1 MKRLIPKPEASGDG
15 ASLPGE
21 GPSSTPGARKPA
33 IWRTAIAG
41 GAGSVI
47 EYYDFSLYANLAI
60 YLAAV
65 FLARTDPGT
74 AILDTLAV
82 FGSGFL
88 MRPVGALFFGWL
100 GDRHGR
106 RTSLLTSVVLMGLA
120 SSAVGL
126 LPSYAS
132 VGVVAPVLLL
142 VMRLLQGFCA
152 GGEASGAS
160 TYIAE
165 TAPARLR
172 GFFGAFNPAG
182 IAIGTAAAGGLAA
195 AVNGIVG
202 DTAMGQWGWRIPF
215 LLSLPLS
222 FAVLYLRTR
231 LPESAQFTKNVRTG
245 VAAASPFRAALK
257 DEWPALL
264 KLVVLSFSMTCTGY
278 VGHVYLNTYLTKELH
293 YPASQALSTNSAIT
307 LVFALLMPFAAWS
320 SDRFGRRQVYGAA
333 MVGYVILALP
343 AFLWMA
349 PGSGVP
355 LGLAMA
361 VSFVPWV
368 FSQAVGYPLFA
379 ELFTSRARMT
389 GVAFGFSIGTILG
402 GGFGPYIAQLLTTT
416 SGWNLAPAAYMAGS
430 ALIGLIALLFVGRSR
445 IDEPLSAAALSGTA
459 ASTDRD

>member
-1 MKRLIPKPEASGDG
+1 MKRLIPKPEVVGDG
-15 ASLPGE
+15 TTLRRDGL
-21 GPSSTPGARKPA
+21 STQGTRKPA
-33 IWRTAIAG
+33 VWKTAIAG

-60 YLAAV
+60 YISAA
-65 FLARTDPGT
+65 FLSRSDPGT
-74 AILDTLAV
+74 ALLDTLAV

-106 RTSLLTSVVLMGLA
+106 RTSLLVSVVLMGLA

-126 LPSYAS
+126 LPTYAAL
-132 VGVVAPVLLL
+132 GVAAPLLLL

-165 TAPARLR
+165 TAPAKLR

-195 AVNGIVG
+195 VVSAAVGNA
-202 DTAMGQWGWRIPF
+202 AMAEWGWRIPF

-222 FAVLYLRTR
+222 FAVLFLRTR
-231 LPESAQFTKNVRTG
+231 LPESAQFAKNVRTG
-245 VAAASPFRAALK
+245 AAAASPFRGLIE
-257 DEWPALL
+257 EWPAVV
-264 KLVVLSFSMTCTGY
+264 KLVALAFSMTCTGY
-278 VGHVYLNTYLTKELH
+278 VGHVYLNTYLTAQLH
-293 YPASQALSTNSAIT
+293 IPAGEALGTNSLIT
-307 LVFALLMPFAAWS
+307 VIFALLMPFAAWS

-333 MVGYVILALP
+333 MVAYIILALP

-361 VSFVPWV
+361 ISFIPWV
-368 FSQAVGYPLFA
+368 FAQAVGYPLFT
-379 ELFTSRARMT
+379 ELFNSKARMT
-389 GVAFGFSIGTILG
+389 GVAFGFALGTILG

-416 SGWNLAPAAYMAGS
+416 SKWNVAPAAYMAAS
-430 ALIGLIALLFVGRSR
+430 ALVGLVALLFVGRSK
-445 IDEPLSAAALSGTA
+445 IDDDLTEPAGQPF
-459 ASTDRD
+459 RD

>member
-1 MKRLIPKPEASGDG
+1 MKRLIPNSQALRDGTPLDSRDPAPASATAGR
-15 ASLPGE
+15 AV
-21 GPSSTPGARKPA
+21 
-33 IWRTAIAG
+33 WRAAIAG
-41 GAGSVI
+41 GSGSVI

-60 YLAAV
+60 YIASA
-65 FLARTDPGT
+65 FLSHSDPST
-74 AILDTLAV
+74 ALLDTLAV

-126 LPSYAS
+126 LPTYAS
-132 VGVVAPVLLL
+132 VGVAAPLLL
-142 VMRLLQGFCA
+142 LIVRLLQGFCA

-195 AVNGIVG
+195 AINALVG
-202 DTAMGQWGWRIPF
+202 NAAMAEWGWRVPF
-215 LLSLPLS
+215 LLSVPLS
-222 FAVLYLRTR
+222 FAVLYLRRR
-231 LPESAQFTKNVRTG
+231 LPESAQFAKNRHTG
-245 VAAASPFRAALK
+245 VAAGSPIRAALTE
-257 DEWPALL
+257 EWPAIV
-264 KLVVLSFSMTCTGY
+264 KLVLLSFSMTCTGY
-278 VGHVYLNTYLTKELH
+278 VGHVYLNTYLTKQLH
-293 YPASQALSTNSAIT
+293 YPASEALASNSAIT
-307 LVFALLMPFAAWS
+307 VIFALLMPFAAWS
-320 SDRFGRRQVYGAA
+320 SDRLGRRKVYGAA
-333 MVGYVILALP
+333 MAGYVVLALP
-343 AFLWMA
+343 AFMWMA

-368 FSQAVGYPLFA
+368 FSQAVGYPLFT
-379 ELFTSRARMT
+379 ELFTSKARMT

-402 GGFGPYIAQLLTTT
+402 GGFGPYIAQLFTTI

-430 ALIGLIALLFVGRSR
+430 ALIGLTTLLFVGRSR
-445 IDEPLSAAALSGTA
+445 IDEPLAGAAGP
-459 ASTDRD
+459 TDME

>member
-1 MKRLIPKPEASGDG
+1 MKRLIQMPDAPSRADG
-15 ASLPGE
+15 VPTNQ
-21 GPSSTPGARKPA
+21 SSAVWK
-33 IWRTAIAG
+33 TAIAG

-60 YLAAV
+60 YISAA
-65 FLARTDPGT
+65 FLSRSDPGT
-74 AILDTLAV
+74 ALLDTLAV

-106 RTSLLTSVVLMGLA
+106 RASLLTSVVLMGLA
-120 SSAVGL
+120 SSAVGF
-126 LPSYAS
+126 LPTYATL
-132 VGVVAPVLLL
+132 GLAAPLLL
-142 VMRLLQGFCA
+142 LILRLLQGFCA

-165 TAPARLR
+165 TAPSRLR

-195 AVNGIVG
+195 VVSAVVG
-202 DTAMGQWGWRIPF
+202 NSAMAEWGWRVPF

-222 FAVLYLRTR
+222 FVVLFLRSR
-231 LPESAQFTKNVRTG
+231 LPESAQFARNVRTG
-245 VAAASPFRAALK
+245 VAAGSPFRAAIVE
-257 DEWPALL
+257 EWPAVV
-264 KLVVLSFSMTCTGY
+264 KLVVLSFSMTCTAY
-278 VGHVYLNTYLTKELH
+278 VGHVYLNTYLTAQLH
-293 YPASQALSTNSAIT
+293 YPPSEALWTNSWIT
-307 LVFALLMPFAAWS
+307 FVFALLMPFAAWS
-320 SDRFGRRQVYGAA
+320 SDRLGRRRVYGAA
-333 MVGYVILALP
+333 MIGYVVLALP

-368 FSQAVGYPLFA
+368 FSQAVGYPLFT
-379 ELFTSRARMT
+379 ELFGSKARMT

-402 GGFGPYIAQLLTTT
+402 GGFGPYIAQLLTNA
-416 SGWNLAPAAYMAGS
+416 SSWNLAPAAYMAAS
-430 ALIGLIALLFVGRSR
+430 ALVGLVALRFVGRSK
-445 IDEPLSAAALSGTA
+445 IDDAPAAPSGRPLE
-459 ASTDRD
+459 D